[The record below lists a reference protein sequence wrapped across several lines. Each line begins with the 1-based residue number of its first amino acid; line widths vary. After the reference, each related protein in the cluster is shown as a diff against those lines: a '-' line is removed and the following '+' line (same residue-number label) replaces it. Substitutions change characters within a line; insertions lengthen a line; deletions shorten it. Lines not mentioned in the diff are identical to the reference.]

1 MSINISSRL
10 MNLPLPAS
18 VGMSLQGA
26 GAGKTDSSSSSSP
39 SSSSSSSSVEA
50 EFLKFAQMTPE
61 ERVQK
66 AILDK
71 LGMTEEQFNKLD
83 AKAKADVMSKIRDE
97 MLKQMEAKGEHRKGE
112 LADIRV

>member
-1 MSINISSRL
+1 MSINISNRL
-10 MNLPLPAS
+10 FNLPLPTS
-18 VGMSLQGA
+18 VSMSLQGA
-26 GAGKTDSSSSSSP
+26 SAGKTDTSSS

-71 LGMTEEQFNKLD
+71 LGMTEEEFNKLD
-83 AKAKADVMSKIRDE
+83 AKAKADVMAKIRDE

-112 LADIRV
+112 LADIRI

>member
-10 MNLPLPAS
+10 MNLPLPTS

-26 GAGKTDSSSSSSP
+26 GAGKTDS

-83 AKAKADVMSKIRDE
+83 PKAKADVMAKVREE
-97 MLKQMEAKGEHRKGE
+97 MLKQMEAKRDMRVGE

>member
-1 MSINISSRL
+1 MSIDISSRL
-10 MNLPLPAS
+10 INLPLS
-18 VGMSLQGA
+18 VSLKPGTQGVSSGDTEKPSTANA
-26 GAGKTDSSSSSSP
+26 GSA
-39 SSSSSSSSVEA
+39 EA

-66 AILDK
+66 ALLDK
-71 LGMTEEQFNKLD
+71 LGMTEEEFNKLD

-97 MLKQMEAKGEHRKGE
+97 MLAQMKAKGEQRTGE